1 MRWCPITPETY
12 RISKIVLNSTQS
24 SGGCSILW
32 GLQLHHCLWKKVFIF
47 GPSSWPFETSM
58 FLKVTKQTQNMFPGC
73 TSGKERSPWN
83 NPKRKLVFPA
93 PFSEVLVAGSVTI
106 QGHLL
111 PFAAEQALTAALYAI
126 ELTCIWCP
134 VAEANNCRAQGH
146 FLSWSWT
153 DSLKRS
159 QSGQLESWLTSCRNI
174 SQTKKNFWIIYLI
187 HPYLPFPILLGC
199 RYLHSFLAKL
209 PKRPRVFPSWLGRFR
224 NSSGA

>member
-1 MRWCPITPETY
+1 MPNYSRNLPD
-12 RISKIVLNSTQS
+12 STQKS
-24 SGGCSILW
+24 CSIPLNPTRGLATGGCSILW
-32 GLQLHHCLWKKVFIF
+32 GVQLHQCLWKKVFIF

-58 FLKVTKQTQNMFPGC
+58 FLKVTKQTQHMFPGC

-106 QGHLL
+106 QGHLFH

-146 FLSWSWT
+146 FLSWS
-153 DSLKRS
+153 DSESIWSTGIIVPDMSQHFTNQEKLLDNLSNSSIFTFSILFRS
-159 QSGQLESWLTSCRNI
+159 
-174 SQTKKNFWIIYLI
+174 FWVAVIFI
-187 HPYLPFPILLGC
+187 
-199 RYLHSFLAKL
+199 
-209 PKRPRVFPSWLGRFR
+209 FPSWLGRFR